1 MHRRASGTSKI
12 SVFTGSLAKIW
23 GFFDFLIVFLH
34 VILTYFLQIL
44 KLLKNFFLHI
54 FRDIFNF
61 LKHFYIF

>member
-12 SVFTGSLAKIW
+12 SVLTGSLAKIW
-23 GFFDFLIVFLH
+23 VFFDFLIGFLH

-61 LKHFYIF
+61 